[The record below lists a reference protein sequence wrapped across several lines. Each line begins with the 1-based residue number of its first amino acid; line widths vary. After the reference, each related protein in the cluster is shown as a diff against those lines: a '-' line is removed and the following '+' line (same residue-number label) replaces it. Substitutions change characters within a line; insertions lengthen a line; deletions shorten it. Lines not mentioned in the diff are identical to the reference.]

1 MAPKSKD
8 ISILSKGPTTTIW
21 LIMLCFQR
29 RPSPHDGVNVNLLSV
44 GGGGGG
50 GGNGVRPR
58 SGSFR
63 ESSPRI
69 NKHLQPNPPPPL
81 VKVSCV
87 SEVQDSKSANNSNLK
102 ACGGF
107 TCVSLSAIPMLF
119 KICSMSFMSF
129 KRLKWTS
136 QNGTQEK
143 K

>member
-1 MAPKSKD
+1 
-8 ISILSKGPTTTIW
+8 
-21 LIMLCFQR
+21 MLRFQR

-50 GGNGVRPR
+50 GVNGVRPR

-136 QNGTQEK
+136 QNSTQEK